1 MKASIV
7 SPKISPGAILPT
19 YNYADYSMKTI
30 LTVDDSPSIRQMLAY
45 VLSSNGYNVIEAGDG
60 EEGLMLAKEN
70 QADLVL
76 TDQNMPKM
84 DGIAL
89 IKALRGLPAYKQI
102 PIMMLTT
109 ESSPALKQLGRE
121 AGATGWMVKPFD
133 PEKLLE
139 MLKKILP

>member
-1 MKASIV
+1 
-7 SPKISPGAILPT
+7 
-19 YNYADYSMKTI
+19 MKTI

>member
-1 MKASIV
+1 
-7 SPKISPGAILPT
+7 
-19 YNYADYSMKTI
+19 MKTI

-45 VLSSNGYNVIEAGDG
+45 VLSSNGYNVIEAEDG
-60 EEGLMLAKEN
+60 EQGLEFAKAS

-89 IKALRGLPAYKQI
+89 IKALRSLPNYKKV

-109 ESSPALKQLGRE
+109 ESSQALKQQGRD

-139 MLKKILP
+139 MLKRAFAQTTA

>member
-1 MKASIV
+1 M
-7 SPKISPGAILPT
+7 
-19 YNYADYSMKTI
+19 
-30 LTVDDSPSIRQMLAY
+30 RQMLAY
-45 VLSSNGYNVIEAGDG
+45 VLTSNGYTVIEAEDG
-60 EEGLMLAKEN
+60 EQGLALAKTN

-89 IKALRGLPAYKQI
+89 IKALRGLPSYKTI

-109 ESSPALKQLGRE
+109 ESSPALKQQGRE

-139 MLKKILP
+139 MLKRAMALPEAQ

>member
-1 MKASIV
+1 
-7 SPKISPGAILPT
+7 
-19 YNYADYSMKTI
+19 MKTI

-45 VLSSNGYNVIEAGDG
+45 VLSSNGYRVIEAGDG
-60 EEGLMLAKEN
+60 EEGLMLAKAN

-89 IKALRGLPAYKQI
+89 IKALRALPAYKRV

-109 ESSPALKQLGRE
+109 ESSPAVKEQGRD

-133 PEKLLE
+133 PDKLLE
-139 MLKKILP
+139 VLKKVLAQTSA

>member
-1 MKASIV
+1 
-7 SPKISPGAILPT
+7 
-19 YNYADYSMKTI
+19 MKTI

-45 VLSSNGYNVIEAGDG
+45 VLSSNGYRVIEAGDG
-60 EEGLMLAKEN
+60 EEGLMLAKTN

-84 DGIAL
+84 DGVTL
-89 IKALRGLPAYKQI
+89 IKALRALPAYKRV

-109 ESSPALKQLGRE
+109 ESSPILKQQGRD

-139 MLKKILP
+139 MLKKVLAQPAA